1 MLWNPFVLFQIWDCV
16 KFMTILTL
24 CSAMFQFPNMLKFP
38 YCLRGFLLRGINR
51 PQAQVLEEWLRG
63 GPSTN
68 TELKQTSRS
77 QKSKEY
83 SFKRPAKILITPFLI
98 YFFKYFNLIY
108 KIQTHK
114 LTIFPLNLA
123 LIFFISLGFLF
134 IIYTQIINS

>member
-1 MLWNPFVLFQIWDCV
+1 
-16 KFMTILTL
+16 
-24 CSAMFQFPNMLKFP
+24 MFQFPNMPKFP

-114 LTIFPLNLA
+114 LTIFPLNLT
-123 LIFFISLGFLF
+123 LKKNYFFRIFIYK
-134 IIYTQIINS
+134 IYTNHKFLNYFPLIIETFL